1 MSNLNIDSLL
11 TIDDTGMP
19 QAPSIRQLV
28 DKDIA
33 LLWQRDTTK
42 DKRNYIAQCGIIYY
56 LGDPK
61 SPARQQGLSDK
72 EALDMAIEQFDLPK
86 DYLPDAL
93 VKKLID
99 KYYKQNIGEAGRT
112 VENIL
117 KGIHNVNLSI
127 DVINQY
133 LNEKLKTITDADQI
147 EKILTLV
154 DNVNKKAGEIP
165 NLVKKLEEAKQN
177 LLYEKETEMARGG
190 NIVSSSMDA
199 ENYVD

>member
-1 MSNLNIDSLL
+1 MSNLNIDNLL

-61 SPARQQGLSDK
+61 SPARQQGLSDR

-86 DYLPDAL
+86 DYVPDAL

-99 KYYKQNIGEAGRT
+99 KYYKQNITEAGIAI
-112 VENIL
+112 ENL
-117 KGIHNVNLSI
+117 NKSIHLISLAANK
-127 DVINQY
+127 INDL
-133 LNEKLKTITDADQI
+133 LNAKLTQNITEDDI
-147 EKILTLV
+147 PGVLVLMDSVSKKISEV
-154 DNVNKKAGEIP
+154 P
-165 NLVKKLEEAKQN
+165 NLVKALGIAYENLRTEQETKL
-177 LLYEKETEMARGG
+177 ARGG
-190 NIVSSSMDA
+190 MVISSSMNAD
-199 ENYVD
+199 EN

>member
-61 SPARQQGLSDK
+61 SPARQQGLSDR

-99 KYYKQNIGEAGRT
+99 KYYKQNITEAGIAI
-112 VENIL
+112 ENL
-117 KGIHNVNLSI
+117 NKSIHLISLAANK
-127 DVINQY
+127 IND
-133 LNEKLKTITDADQI
+133 LL
-147 EKILTLV
+147 
-154 DNVNKKAGEIP
+154 NKKLTQNITEEDIPGVLVLIDSVSKKISEVP
-165 NLVKKLEEAKQN
+165 NLVKALGVAYENLRTEE
-177 LLYEKETEMARGG
+177 ETKMARGG
-190 NIVSSSMDA
+190 VVISSSMDA
-199 ENYVD
+199 DSN

>member
-28 DKDIA
+28 DKDMA

-61 SPARQQGLSDK
+61 SPARQQGLSDR
-72 EALDMAIEQFDLPK
+72 EALNLAIEQFDLPK
-86 DYLPDAL
+86 DYVPDAL

-99 KYYKQNIGEAGRT
+99 KYYKQNITEAGIAI
-112 VENIL
+112 ENL
-117 KGIHNVNLSI
+117 NKSIHLISLAANK
-127 DVINQY
+127 IND
-133 LNEKLKTITDADQI
+133 LL
-147 EKILTLV
+147 
-154 DNVNKKAGEIP
+154 NKKLTQNITEEDIPGVLVLIDSVSKKISEVP
-165 NLVKKLEEAKQN
+165 NLVKALGVAYENLRTEE
-177 LLYEKETEMARGG
+177 ETKMARGG
-190 NIVSSSMDA
+190 VVISSSMNADD
-199 ENYVD
+199 N

>member
-1 MSNLNIDSLL
+1 MSNLDIDKLL
-11 TIDDTGMP
+11 VIDNTGMP
-19 QAPSIRQLV
+19 QAPGIRQLV

-86 DYLPDAL
+86 DYLPDPL

-99 KYYKQNIGEAGRT
+99 KYYKQNITEAGIAI
-112 VENIL
+112 ENL
-117 KGIHNVNLSI
+117 NKSIHLISLAANK
-127 DVINQY
+127 IND
-133 LNEKLKTITDADQI
+133 LL
-147 EKILTLV
+147 
-154 DNVNKKAGEIP
+154 NKKLTQNITEEEIAGVLALIDSVAKKITEVP
-165 NLVKKLEEAKQN
+165 NLVKALGVAYENLRTEE
-177 LLYEKETEMARGG
+177 ETKMARGG
-190 NIVSSSMDA
+190 VVISSSMNAD
-199 ENYVD
+199 EN

>member
-61 SPARQQGLSDK
+61 SPARQQGLSDR

-99 KYYKQNIGEAGRT
+99 KYYKQNITEAGIAI
-112 VENIL
+112 ENL
-117 KGIHNVNLSI
+117 NKSIHLISLAANK
-127 DVINQY
+127 IND
-133 LNEKLKTITDADQI
+133 LL
-147 EKILTLV
+147 
-154 DNVNKKAGEIP
+154 NKKLTQNITEEDIPGVLVLIDSVSKKISEVP
-165 NLVKKLEEAKQN
+165 NLVKALGVAYENLRTEE
-177 LLYEKETEMARGG
+177 ETKMARGG
-190 NIVSSSMDA
+190 VVISSSMNAD
-199 ENYVD
+199 EN

>member
-61 SPARQQGLSDK
+61 SPARQQGLSDR

-99 KYYKQNIGEAGRT
+99 KYYKQNITEAGIAI
-112 VENIL
+112 ENL
-117 KGIHNVNLSI
+117 NKSIHLISLAANK
-127 DVINQY
+127 IND
-133 LNEKLKTITDADQI
+133 LL
-147 EKILTLV
+147 
-154 DNVNKKAGEIP
+154 NKKLTQNITEEDIPGVLVLTDSVSKKISEVP
-165 NLVKKLEEAKQN
+165 NLVKALGVAYENLRTEE
-177 LLYEKETEMARGG
+177 ETKMARGG
-190 NIVSSSMDA
+190 VVISSSMDA
-199 ENYVD
+199 DNN

>member
-1 MSNLNIDSLL
+1 MSDLNIDSLL

-61 SPARQQGLSDK
+61 SPARQQGLSDR

-99 KYYKQNIGEAGRT
+99 KYYKQNITEAGIAI
-112 VENIL
+112 ENL
-117 KGIHNVNLSI
+117 NKSIHLISLAANK
-127 DVINQY
+127 IND
-133 LNEKLKTITDADQI
+133 LL
-147 EKILTLV
+147 
-154 DNVNKKAGEIP
+154 NKKLTQNITEEDIPGVLVLIDSVSKKISEVP
-165 NLVKKLEEAKQN
+165 NLVKALGVAYENLRTEE
-177 LLYEKETEMARGG
+177 ETKMARGG
-190 NIVSSSMDA
+190 VVISSSMNAD
-199 ENYVD
+199 EN

>member
-42 DKRNYIAQCGIIYY
+42 DKRKYIAECGIIYY

-61 SPARQQGLSDK
+61 SPARQQGLSDR
-72 EALDMAIEQFDLPK
+72 EALDMAIEQFDLPQG
-86 DYLPDAL
+86 YLPDSL

-99 KYYKQNIGEAGRT
+99 KYYNQNITEAGIAI
-112 VENIL
+112 ENLNRSIHLISLAANKINDIL
-117 KGIHNVNLSI
+117 NKKLTQNITEDDIPGVLSLI
-127 DVINQY
+127 DSVS
-133 LNEKLKTITDADQI
+133 K
-147 EKILTLV
+147 KIAEVPTLV
-154 DNVNKKAGEIP
+154 KSLGVAYE
-165 NLVKKLEEAKQN
+165 NLRTEQ
-177 LLYEKETEMARGG
+177 ETKMARGG
-190 NIVSSSMDA
+190 MIISSSMNAD
-199 ENYVD
+199 EN